1 MSKKGPKSS
10 FLSTIS
16 SNITASKEKEKRKK
30 SQLGARKQEK
40 RKRKRKKKKR
50 VALIEN
56 NGDNTQD
63 CTYQDANI
71 TRRVNLFIYFASYS
85 VHN

>member
-1 MSKKGPKSS
+1 MN
-10 FLSTIS
+10 TIS
-16 SNITASKEKEKRKK
+16 SNVTASKEKEKRKK
-30 SQLGARKQEK
+30 SQLRARKQEK
-40 RKRKRKKKKR
+40 RKRKRKKKK
-50 VALIEN
+50 VALTEN
-56 NGDNTQD
+56 NGDNTKA

>member
-1 MSKKGPKSS
+1 MKTILTKFAVIWEHLSKKGPKSS

-40 RKRKRKKKKR
+40 RKRKRKKKK
-50 VALIEN
+50 
-56 NGDNTQD
+56 G
-63 CTYQDANI
+63 CTN
-71 TRRVNLFIYFASYS
+71 RE
-85 VHN
+85 

>member
-10 FLSTIS
+10 FFEHDKLEHHSVKGKR
-16 SNITASKEKEKRKK
+16 KEKK

-40 RKRKRKKKKR
+40 EKRKRKKRR

-56 NGDNTQD
+56 NGDNTQA
-63 CTYQDANI
+63 CTYQNANI
-71 TRRVNLFIYFASYS
+71 TRRVNLFIYFASCS

>member
-10 FLSTIS
+10 FLEHDKLEHHSIKGKREEKKKR
-16 SNITASKEKEKRKK
+16 SKKVGEEREGKKE
-30 SQLGARKQEK
+30 
-40 RKRKRKKKKR
+40 KKR

-56 NGDNTQD
+56 NGDDTQA

>member
-10 FLSTIS
+10 FFEHDKLEHHSIKGKR
-16 SNITASKEKEKRKK
+16 KEKKKPARSKKAGEEKEEKK
-30 SQLGARKQEK
+30 E
-40 RKRKRKKKKR
+40 KKR

>member
-10 FLSTIS
+10 FFQHDKLEHHS
-16 SNITASKEKEKRKK
+16 ITGKRKEKKK
-30 SQLGARKQEK
+30 PARS
-40 RKRKRKKKKR
+40 KKAGEEREGKKEKKR
-50 VALIEN
+50 VTLIKN
-56 NGDNTQD
+56 NGDNMQA
-63 CTYQDANI
+63 CTYQDPNI